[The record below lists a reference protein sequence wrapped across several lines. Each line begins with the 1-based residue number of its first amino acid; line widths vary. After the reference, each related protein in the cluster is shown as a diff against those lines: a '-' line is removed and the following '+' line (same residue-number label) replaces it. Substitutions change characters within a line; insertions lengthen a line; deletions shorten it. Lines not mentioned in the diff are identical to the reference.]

1 MSTKIQ
7 ISKTDSPVIVNV
19 SCPSFPQSI
28 VGIIYRYAADQ
39 TKEGQVGQ
47 FRTAA
52 PNVTLGNPSDIDGK
66 LFSVLTQ
73 VLPFNDDPPSPYEIV
88 VTVSQEGKQ
97 LSSEVPVDNGSGTI
111 STDIITSLY
120 YFSIQAI

>member
-7 ISKTDSPVIVNV
+7 ISKTGGPVIVNV
-19 SCPSFPQSI
+19 SCPRFPQSI
-28 VGIIYRYAADQ
+28 VGIIYKYAADQ

-52 PNVTLGNPSDIDGK
+52 PNVMLGNPSDIDQK
-66 LFSVLTQ
+66 LFSVLAQ

-88 VTVSQEGKQ
+88 ITVSQGGKQ
-97 LSSEVPVDNGSGTI
+97 LSSEVPDDNGSGTI

-120 YFSIQAI
+120 YFSIQAV